1 MSVAMKFDPAKF
13 SRNAG
18 AAAGDYEKGALN
30 PKRSP
35 TAAAVASQD
44 AMLAG
49 INDAVTSGRW
59 KKNLETSGD
68 AAFMQGI
75 RDKGRARFQ
84 TGVAT
89 QSAVAKVTA
98 HLQTMQ
104 SVLGSVTL
112 APRGPKGSNY
122 GNVQTVG
129 DALRKGF
136 GKTK

>member
-1 MSVAMKFDPAKF
+1 MSVNMKFDPAKF
-13 SRNAG
+13 SRNAS
-18 AAAGDYEKGALN
+18 AAASDYEKGAMN

-35 TAAAVASQD
+35 TAGAIASKD

-49 INDAVTSGRW
+49 IQNAVSSGRW
-59 KKNLETSGD
+59 QKRLEASGD
-68 AAFMQGI
+68 AAYTQGI
-75 RDKGRARFQ
+75 KDKGRARYQ

-89 QSAVAKVTA
+89 QSAVGKVTA
-98 HLQTMQ
+98 HLQSMQ
-104 SVLGSVTL
+104 NVLSGVTL

-136 GKTK
+136 GKVA